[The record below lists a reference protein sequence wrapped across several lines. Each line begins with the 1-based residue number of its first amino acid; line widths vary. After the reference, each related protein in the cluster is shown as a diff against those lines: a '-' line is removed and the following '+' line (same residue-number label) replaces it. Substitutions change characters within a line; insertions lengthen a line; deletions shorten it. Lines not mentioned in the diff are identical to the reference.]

1 MVELKVE
8 FPKELFESKEGN
20 ELLGLMTEHLEE
32 AVINALWQASDEFRR
47 MSSAALKGKQGA
59 NAQLIHKRIANCGR
73 FMAAKVEEQWRQ
85 GFAMVEVKT

>member
-1 MVELKVE
+1 MIELKVE

-20 ELLGLMTEHLEE
+20 ELFGLMTEHLEE
-32 AVINALWQASDEFRR
+32 AVINALWQATDEFRR
-47 MSSAALKGKQGA
+47 MSSAALKGKQGS
-59 NAQLIHKRIANCGR
+59 NAQLVHERVADCGR